1 MVDLDK
7 ILEKLHKFELPTE
20 QELQELCD
28 KAREMLDKLDNIA
41 ILGCP
46 ITVCGDIH
54 GQFEDLL
61 ELFEVGGEVPETN
74 YVFLGDLVDRG
85 HNCIETFVLLLT
97 LKLKYPDHITIL
109 RGNHESRMTTQIYGF
124 YHECQRKYGSAN
136 VWRMFTDLFDF
147 LQIAAVIDNKVFC
160 VHGGLSPEINSI
172 DEIRTIDRKKEI
184 PLKGPMADL
193 LWSDPDSEVETFS
206 ISQRGVGYLFGEK
219 DVDKFNQV
227 NNIELIAR
235 AHQLIQEGYQFLFHQ
250 KLVTVWSVP
259 NYCYRAGNV
268 ASIMEFDEHMNRSF
282 KIFEACPE
290 YKRNTSLKKLIPEYF
305 L

>member
-7 ILEKLHKFELPTE
+7 IIEKLRKFELPTE
-20 QELQELCD
+20 QELVELCE
-28 KAREMLDKLDNIA
+28 KAKEFLDKLDNVA
-41 ILGCP
+41 VLGCP

-61 ELFEVGGEVPETN
+61 ELFQVGGEVPEKN

-85 HNCIETFVLLLT
+85 YNCIETFVLLLT
-97 LKLKYPDHITIL
+97 LKVKYPDHITIL
-109 RGNHESRMTTQIYGF
+109 RGNHESRLTNQIYGF
-124 YHECQRKYGSAN
+124 YHECQRKYGGVN
-136 VWRMFTDLFDF
+136 VWKMFTEIFDL

-160 VHGGLSPEINSI
+160 VHGGISPDINLI
-172 DEIRTIDRKKEI
+172 DEINNLDRKQEI
-184 PLKGPMADL
+184 PRKGPMTDL
-193 LWSDPDSEVETFS
+193 LWSDPDSDVETFS
-206 ISQRGVGYLFGEK
+206 ISERGMGYVFGEK
-219 DVDKFNQV
+219 DVDKFNHL
-227 NNIELIAR
+227 NNLELIAR
-235 AHQLIQEGYQFLFHQ
+235 AHQLVQEGYHFLFHE

-282 KIFEACPE
+282 KIFEAVPDN
-290 YKRNTSLKKLIPEYF
+290 KRITPVKKQIPEYF